1 VDLHKLASLMVR
13 DHTISAK
20 RFQQLAGDSYALAAT
35 WKQVLAGECPTVL
48 QSDHREDG
56 VLGAPA
62 VKSDTPAEE
71 QGSWAF
77 VDMKGETVL

>member
-1 VDLHKLASLMVR
+1 MDLHKLASLMIR

-20 RFQQLAGDSYALAAT
+20 RFRELARDSYAFADT
-35 WKQVLAGECPTVL
+35 WRQVLACERSDVL

-62 VKSDTPAEE
+62 VKSESPAEE

-77 VDMKGETVL
+77 QDETGENIQ